1 MPKEPVVCIIV
12 DKVLYRTRLKAIAD
26 FVVYERVNA
35 LVPLIGRYRTYMCKN
50 SSCDGLKS
58 FNFTAHCIPPLMGRC
73 PLENGIYGLLKGSPI
88 FEKVL
93 VLVQNTYVCLII
105 GGQLTEHSIQN
116 PPRLIMLMEGSP
128 ST

>member
-1 MPKEPVVCIIV
+1 M
-12 DKVLYRTRLKAIAD
+12 TRLKAVAD
-26 FVVYERVNA
+26 FDVYVRVNA
-35 LVPLIGRYRTYMCKN
+35 PIPLTGRYGTHLCKN

-58 FNFTAHCIPPLMGRC
+58 FGFTTHCIPPLMGRC
-73 PLENGIYGLLKGSPI
+73 PLENGIYGLLKGSPV

-105 GGQLTEHSIQN
+105 EGELSEYSIQN
-116 PPRLIMLMEGSP
+116 PPRLVMLMEGSP